1 MSTQK
6 NNDFQFLDVGRVDPA
21 KKDLDQ
27 RKGEFTEIYH
37 PFSHKDAGSQ
47 AHRCLSCG
55 NPYCSWKCPVH
66 NHIPNWLELISQGN
80 IMAAVELAHKPTRCR
95 RFVDVFVH
103 RTGYVRAPVP

>member
-37 PFSHKDAGSQ
+37 QFSNKMRDHKRTDALRVVIHIVHGNVLCTTISRIGS
-47 AHRCLSCG
+47 
-55 NPYCSWKCPVH
+55 N
-66 NHIPNWLELISQGN
+66 
-80 IMAAVELAHKPTRCR
+80 
-95 RFVDVFVH
+95 
-103 RTGYVRAPVP
+103 

>member
-27 RKGEFTEIYH
+27 RKDEFTEIYH
-37 PFSHKDAGSQ
+37 PFSNKDAGSQ
-47 AHRCLSCG
+47 AHRCLACG

-66 NHIPNWLELISQGN
+66 NHIPNWPVGD
-80 IMAAVELAHKPTRCR
+80 MV
-95 RFVDVFVH
+95 VH
-103 RTGYVRAPVP
+103 WALPGAIGIPAGKTSMCL

>member
-37 PFSHKDAGSQ
+37 PFSNKDAGSQ
-47 AHRCLSCG
+47 A
-55 NPYCSWKCPVH
+55 
-66 NHIPNWLELISQGN
+66 Q
-80 IMAAVELAHKPTRCR
+80 
-95 RFVDVFVH
+95 
-103 RTGYVRAPVP
+103 